1 MAKEHDELSLYGS
14 SILHTPCVKI
24 DCNTTSSESLLEL
37 IRHMSSAMNMH
48 NGVGLAANQIGRSES
63 VFIAKT
69 ETSEIQCFIN
79 PTIVFKSEEVD
90 LMDEGCLSIPGV
102 FSKIQ
107 RHRVIRLQ
115 WCDEKLQLH
124 EREFDGLMAQIIQ
137 HEVDHLN
144 GKTYVDHFKPLKK
157 QLLIDKHKKYL
168 KSLNKSRFN
177 RS

>member
-1 MAKEHDELSLYGS
+1 
-14 SILHTPCVKI
+14 
-24 DCNTTSSESLLEL
+24 
-37 IRHMSSAMNMH
+37 MSAAMNKYD
-48 NGVGLAANQIGRSES
+48 GVGLAANQIGRSES

-69 ETSEIQCFIN
+69 ETSDTQCFIN
-79 PTIVFKSEEVD
+79 PTIVFKSKEVD
-90 LMDEGCLSIPGV
+90 LIDEGCLSIPGV

-107 RHRVIRLQ
+107 RHRVVRLQ
-115 WCDEKLQLH
+115 WYDEKLQLH

-168 KSLNKSRFN
+168 KASDKSRFN